1 MQLPPTPAITGLD
14 TDRLDELRDL
24 DPGETTYLDRAIA
37 NFERNSRALPD
48 TLQAH
53 VSAADH
59 DQLRADSHRLLGS
72 ALNLGAS
79 VAVEPLRAIEELA
92 DRGTTD
98 GAQAI
103 LPVLEE
109 ALSRAREQLARYQ
122 EAAHAVVAS
131 HRASG
136 T

>member
-1 MQLPPTPAITGLD
+1 MQFPPTPPIAGLD

-24 DPGETTYLDRAIA
+24 DPGDTAYLDRAIG

-48 TLQAH
+48 VLRAH
-53 VSAADH
+53 IGAADH

-79 VAVEPLRAIEELA
+79 MAVGPLRAIEELA

-98 GAQAI
+98 GAEAL
-103 LPVLEE
+103 LPALEG
-109 ALSRAREQLARYQ
+109 ALSRAREQLALYQ
-122 EAAHAVVAS
+122 EAAHALIQAPQ
-131 HRASG
+131 G
-136 T
+136 